1 MAQPPFNSRVKGK
14 QIMGRRIL
22 AVVAALVVAFLG
34 VVAVVVYAQAADGR
48 AVAGQA
54 PQTVFIAKAEVP
66 MGTTAAD
73 AVSQKLMVPENV
85 VAKGV
90 PQGALKA
97 VTADIG
103 KLVAT
108 SAILPGEIVL
118 TSRFGA
124 LPSTAKSLIIP
135 DGKIAITVTL
145 TDPQRIA
152 PLLTPQSHIVIF
164 DTTGVKSGG
173 TTTTTPQMTRIL
185 LPDVEVIGVGD
196 QTAQPA
202 PAATTDP
209 AAPKAAGNVALVTV
223 ALSPTDAQLLVH
235 AVQTGNL
242 LYGGLLG
249 TGAKVNAKNVVIDA
263 TTLGH

>member
-1 MAQPPFNSRVKGK
+1 
-14 QIMGRRIL
+14 MGRRIL
-22 AVVAALVVAFLG
+22 AIVAALVVALLGVFG
-34 VVAVVVYAQAADGR
+34 VVAYAQAADNR

-54 PQTVFIAKAEVP
+54 TQTVFIAKAVVP

-73 AVSQKLMVPENV
+73 AVNQQLMVPENV

-97 VTADIG
+97 VTADIA

-108 SAILPGEIVL
+108 SVIVPGEIIVA
-118 TSRFGA
+118 SRFGA
-124 LPSTAKSLIIP
+124 LPSMTKTQVIP
-135 DGKIAITVTL
+135 AGKIAITVSL
-145 TDPQRIA
+145 TDAQRIA

-164 DTTGVKSGG
+164 DTLGGADKSASSASGKSGG
-173 TTTTTPQMTRIL
+173 AATTPQVTRIL

-202 PAATTDP
+202 PSPTATQGSQQAASS
-209 AAPKAAGNVALVTV
+209 AALVTV
-223 ALSPTDAQLLVH
+223 AVSPADAQLLVH
-235 AVQTGNL
+235 AVQAGNL

-249 TGAKVNAKNVVIDA
+249 SDVKVDPKSVVSDA
-263 TTLGH
+263 TILGR

>member
-1 MAQPPFNSRVKGK
+1 
-14 QIMGRRIL
+14 MGRRII
-22 AVVAALVVAFLG
+22 AIAAALVVALLG
-34 VVAVVVYAQAADGR
+34 VVGVVVYAQAADGR

-54 PQTVFIAKAEVP
+54 AQTVFIAKAEVP
-66 MGTTAAD
+66 MGTTAAA
-73 AVSQKLMVPENV
+73 AVNQQLIVPEQV
-85 VAKGV
+85 VTKGV

-97 VTADIG
+97 VTTDIA

-108 SAILPGEIVL
+108 SSILPGEIVL
-118 TSRFGA
+118 ASRFGA
-124 LPSTAKSLIIP
+124 LPSQANTQMIP
-135 DGKIAITVTL
+135 AGKIAITVSL

-164 DTTGVKSGG
+164 DTIGVKAGG
-173 TTTTTPQMTRIL
+173 TTATIPQMTRIL

-196 QTAQPA
+196 QTAQPT
-202 PAATTDP
+202 PAATADA

-249 TGAKVNAKNVVIDA
+249 TDVKVNAKNVVID
-263 TTLGH
+263 TTILSH

>member
-1 MAQPPFNSRVKGK
+1 MQV
-14 QIMGRRIL
+14 MGRRII
-22 AVVAALVVAFLG
+22 AIGAALLVAMLG
-34 VVAVVVYAQAADGR
+34 VVGVVVYAQAADGR

-73 AVSQKLMVPENV
+73 AVSQQLIVPASV
-85 VAKGV
+85 IAKGV

-97 VTADIG
+97 VTADIA

-108 SAILPGEIVL
+108 STIQPGEIVL

-124 LPSTAKSLIIP
+124 LPSTVNTSAIP
-135 DGKIAITVTL
+135 AGMIAITVNL
-145 TDPQRIA
+145 ADPNRIA

-164 DTTGVKSGG
+164 DTLGG
-173 TTTTTPQMTRIL
+173 KAGAATTTQETRIL
-185 LPDVEVIGVGD
+185 LADVQVIGVGS
-196 QTAQPA
+196 QTSQPA
-202 PAATTDP
+202 PTA
-209 AAPKAAGNVALVTV
+209 AAGAQPQQAGNAALVTV
-223 ALSPTDAQLLVH
+223 AVSPADGQLLVH

-249 TGAKVNAKNVVIDA
+249 TGVKVNPKSIVNDA
-263 TTLGH
+263 TILSH

>member
-1 MAQPPFNSRVKGK
+1 MA
-14 QIMGRRIL
+14 MM
-22 AVVAALVVAFLG
+22 AALVVALLG
-34 VVAVVVYAQAADGR
+34 VVGVVVYAQAADGR

-54 PQTVFIAKAEVP
+54 TQSVFIAVAEVP

-73 AVSQKLMVPENV
+73 AVQQKLMVQENV
-85 VAKGV
+85 VVKGV
-90 PQGALKA
+90 PQGALKT
-97 VTADIG
+97 VTPDIA

-108 SAILPGEIVL
+108 SSILPGEFIL
-118 TSRFGA
+118 SSRFGA
-124 LPSTAKSLIIP
+124 LPSSAKTQIIP
-135 DGKIAITVTL
+135 AGKIAITVSL

-164 DTTGVKSGG
+164 ETLGAKSGG
-173 TTTTTPQMTRIL
+173 TATTSQVTRIL

-202 PAATTDP
+202 PSATATP
-209 AAPKAAGNVALVTV
+209 GAQQSSGNVALVTV
-223 ALSPTDAQLLVH
+223 ALSPADGQLLVH

-249 TGAKVNAKNVVIDA
+249 TGVKVDPNNVV
-263 TTLGH
+263 LSH

>member
-1 MAQPPFNSRVKGK
+1 
-14 QIMGRRIL
+14 MGRRII
-22 AVVAALVVAFLG
+22 AIMAALVVALLG
-34 VVAVVVYAQAADGR
+34 VVGVVVYAQAADGR

-54 PQTVFIAKAEVP
+54 AQTVFIAKAAVP
-66 MGTTAAD
+66 MGTTAAE
-73 AVSQKLMVPENV
+73 AVTQQLMVPEKV

-90 PQGALKA
+90 PQGALKT

-108 SAILPGEIVL
+108 STILPGEIVL

-124 LPSTAKSLIIP
+124 LSSSATTQVIP
-135 DGKIAITVTL
+135 PGMIAITVTL

-152 PLLTPQSHIVIF
+152 PLLAPLSHIVIF
-164 DTTGVKSGG
+164 DTIGVKSGG
-173 TTTTTPQMTRIL
+173 TAATGQLTKIL

-202 PAATTDP
+202 AASTADP
-209 AAPKAAGNVALVTV
+209 ASQKAPGNVALVTV
-223 ALSPTDAQLLVH
+223 AVSPVDAQLLVH

-249 TGAKVNAKNVVIDA
+249 ADVKVNPKEIVVDA
-263 TTLGH
+263 NILGH

>member
-1 MAQPPFNSRVKGK
+1 MHV
-14 QIMGRRIL
+14 MGRRII
-22 AVVAALVVAFLG
+22 AIGAALLVAMLG
-34 VVAVVVYAQAADGR
+34 VVGVVVYAQAADGR

-73 AVSQKLMVPENV
+73 AVSQQLMVPASV

-97 VTADIG
+97 VTAGIA

-108 SAILPGEIVL
+108 STIQPGEIVL

-124 LPSTAKSLIIP
+124 LSTTSNTQAIP
-135 DGKIAITVTL
+135 AGMIAITVNL
-145 TDPQRIA
+145 ADPQRIA

-164 DTTGVKSGG
+164 DTLGG
-173 TTTTTPQMTRIL
+173 KAGGAATTQETKIL
-185 LPDVEVIGVGD
+185 LADVQVIGVGS
-196 QTAQPA
+196 QTSQPA
-202 PAATTDP
+202 PTA
-209 AAPKAAGNVALVTV
+209 AAGAPQPAGNAALVTV
-223 ALSPTDAQLLVH
+223 AVSPADGQLLVH

-249 TGAKVNAKNVVIDA
+249 TGVKVNPKSVVNDA
-263 TTLGH
+263 TILSH